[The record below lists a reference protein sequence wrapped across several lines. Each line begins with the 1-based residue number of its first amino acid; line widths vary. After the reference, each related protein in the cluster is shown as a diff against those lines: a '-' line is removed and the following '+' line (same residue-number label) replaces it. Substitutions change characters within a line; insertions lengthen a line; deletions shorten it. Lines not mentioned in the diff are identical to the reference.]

1 MNFIEDSDVPV
12 LLIIFNRQN
21 ETSKVFEQIRKAAPK
36 KLFIAADG
44 PRLSH
49 PNDIQKCELTRIAC
63 SNIDWDCE
71 VFTKFENKNQGCR
84 LAVSSA
90 ITWFFESVEAGIIL
104 EDDCLPSLT
113 FFSFCRQMLNRY
125 QNDLRVMQIS
135 GSNYLGNDY
144 APDGDYYFSAI
155 NDIWGWATWG
165 RAWDK
170 FDLSMPGYEE
180 FKSNGGVKKYLKD
193 RDMSN
198 WLTMYFD
205 DAKNPE
211 ASVWSSQWT
220 YAIAKNNALTIAPSK
235 NLVDNI
241 GFDDQGTHSSSPSW
255 QIYNGFK
262 VEELM
267 VRNHPKIVERNLSA
281 DRVRFSVIKKT
292 DPRCFMRS
300 RIRAFLYLIYT
311 STRNSICQAIISV
324 NKERK

>member
-1 MNFIEDSDVPV
+1 MNFIEDRDVPV
-12 LLIIFNRQN
+12 LFIIFNRQN

-49 PNDIQKCELTRIAC
+49 PNDIQKCELTRLAC

-71 VFTKFENKNQGCR
+71 VFTKFDNKNQGCR

-135 GSNYLGNDY
+135 GSNYLGNDC
-144 APDGDYYFSAI
+144 ALDNDYYFSAL
-155 NDIWGWATWG
+155 NDIWGWATWR

-180 FKSNGGVKKYLKD
+180 FKSNGGVKKYLQD
-193 RDMSN
+193 RDISN

-211 ASVWSSQWT
+211 ASVWSSQWA
-220 YAIAKNNALTIAPSK
+220 YAIAKNNALTIVPSK

-241 GFDDQGTHSSSPSW
+241 GFDDRGTHSSSPSW

-262 VEELM
+262 AEELT
-267 VRNHPKIVERNLSA
+267 VRNHPKLVERNLSA

-300 RIRAFLYLIYT
+300 RFRAFLYLMYASI
-311 STRNSICQAIISV
+311 RNIISRV
-324 NKERK
+324 ISSEKNSQK

>member
-1 MNFIEDSDVPV
+1 MNFIEDKDVPV
-12 LLIIFNRQN
+12 LFIIFNRQN

-49 PNDIQKCELTRIAC
+49 SNDIDKCELTRLAC

-71 VFTKFENKNQGCR
+71 VFTKFENNNQGCK

-90 ITWFFESVEAGIIL
+90 ISWFFESVEAGIIL
-104 EDDCLPSLT
+104 EDDCFPSLS

-125 QNDLRVMQIS
+125 QFDLRVMQIS
-135 GSNYLGNDY
+135 GSNYLGNMY
-144 APDGDYYFSAI
+144 SPDDDYYFSAL
-155 NDIWGWATWG
+155 NDIWGWATWR
-165 RAWDK
+165 RAWNE
-170 FDLSMPGYEE
+170 FDLNMPGYEK
-180 FKSNGGVKKYLKD
+180 FKANGGIKKYLRD

-211 ASVWSSQWT
+211 ASVWSSQWA
-220 YAIAKNNALTIAPSK
+220 YAVIKNNALTIVPSK

-262 VEELM
+262 AEELM
-267 VRNHPKIVERNLSA
+267 VCNHPKIVVRNLNA

-292 DPRCFMRS
+292 DPRCFMISRS
-300 RIRAFLYLIYT
+300 RTFLYLIYT
-311 STRNSICQAIISV
+311 SIRNFIRQIVSQE
-324 NKERK
+324 NNGQK